1 MSVIIPNSRIRLM
14 FNVPLSSNYENT
26 YYFED
31 EEEQFLFFEN
41 HFQSIEYDE
50 QYYTRKRR
58 GWLRINDTYNRVYNA
73 NYLFFRNVSRQV
85 DNVANP
91 PYENKSYYAFIDD
104 VVYINDHTC
113 EVHYTIDVIQ
123 TYMFTWELHQCIV
136 ERESTRSDRLYE
148 HRIDEGLPVGD
159 YTFTDG
165 NRMYFRDA
173 LLTQQERYL
182 GENPKVVIAATV
194 NDNYEDTTEG
204 AQITHQWHNTVVGC
218 NLLVKK
224 LGGAAQSDYALYWLN
239 NLPGEK
245 YSAILGIYL
254 VGECVANL
262 IDGTVPD
269 SDFLHAEIPLPS
281 ETIGSYTPR
290 NKKLLTAPY
299 KSLVIFSSDGTSKV
313 FDYSKFTGVSS
324 ISPSFTFI
332 LYLSLTAPLIGYLS
346 PFAYNGEGQGTVSAI
361 PMPTVPSCTWSNDTY
376 KAWAALNSGYMASSI
391 AGSVVDAGIRI
402 GGAIYGAG
410 LSGATSEAA
419 FGSIL
424 SNETALSV
432 GGSIG
437 NDPSVS
443 GWISETSGQAAARN
457 ARNVANGLGR
467 QQSGLI
473 GDIQNITNC
482 LIAIHNAK
490 IAPDAFNGSAQ
501 NLAALNANHYGYYY
515 FSRTIR
521 EDYARVLDDY
531 FTMFGYKVL
540 VTKTPVLYNRSRFTY
555 VKTLNFDI
563 GGKIPSIYKRII
575 CDVFNSGIRFWVDKE
590 HIGDYSAIN
599 QPLIL

>member
-14 FNVPLSSNYENT
+14 FNVPLTSNYENT

-31 EEEQFLFFEN
+31 EEEQLLFFEN

-159 YTFTDG
+159 YVYTDG
-165 NRMYFRDA
+165 GNISFSA
-173 LLTQQERYL
+173 AFSTGQSKPLWK
-182 GENPKVVIAATV
+182 NPKVIIAATV
-194 NDNYEDTTEG
+194 DNNYQDSTTPG
-204 AQITHQWHNTVVGC
+204 VNITHQWNKVITGC
-218 NLLVKK
+218 NLLVKE
-224 LGGAAQSDYALYWLN
+224 LGGGQTSDYALYWLN

-245 YSAILGIYL
+245 QSAILGIYI
-254 VGECVANL
+254 VGECVTNML
-262 IDGTVPD
+262 DGTTQPTGVLTADVPF
-269 SDFLHAEIPLPS
+269 SS
-281 ETIGSYTPR
+281 NTVGNYTPR

-299 KSLVIFSSDGTSKV
+299 KALAIFSSDGTSKI
-313 FDYSKFTGVSS
+313 FDYSKFKVGEADTSLLFV
-324 ISPSFTFI
+324 
-332 LYLSLTAPLIGYLS
+332 LYLSLTAPIMGYLS
-346 PFAYNGEGQGTVSAI
+346 PWNYNGEGQTTVSAI
-361 PMPTVPSCTWSNDTY
+361 PMPTLPSCTWSNDTY
-376 KAWAALNSGYMASSI
+376 KAWAALNTGYMVSSI
-391 AGSVVDAGIRI
+391 AGSVVDAGIRVGAAI
-402 GGAIYGAG
+402 YTGGAV
-410 LSGATSEAA
+410 EA
-419 FGSIL
+419 
-424 SNETALSV
+424 
-432 GGSIG
+432 
-437 NDPSVS
+437 
-443 GWISETSGQAAARN
+443 
-457 ARNVANGLGR
+457 
-467 QQSGLI
+467 SGLVSLESALHTEASLNNPWTNELSDAAVARTNAERYNVQSSTASGTV
-473 GDIQNITNC
+473 GDIQNIANNLLTM
-482 LIAIHNAK
+482 HNAK
-490 IAPDAFNGSAQ
+490 IAPDSFNGSAQ
-501 NLAALNANHYGYYY
+501 NLASMNVEQYGYYH

-563 GGKIPSIYKRII
+563 GGKIPSIHKRII

-590 HIGDYSAIN
+590 HIGDYTAIN